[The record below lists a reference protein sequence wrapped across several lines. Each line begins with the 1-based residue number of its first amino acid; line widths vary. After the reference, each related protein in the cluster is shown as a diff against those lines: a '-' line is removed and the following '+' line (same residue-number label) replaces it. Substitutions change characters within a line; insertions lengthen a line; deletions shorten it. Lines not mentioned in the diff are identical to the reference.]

1 MCDRREWLGDDER
14 AGGIVCVAKLF
25 QRRSDFMTRAL
36 CPIHTLDCEILAL
49 CPLSHTVAVPP
60 SLNLLLCC
68 VCVCTRSAPI
78 SLSHPPATRV
88 LPGRNATRPHIIHR
102 ARARI
107 D

>member
-68 VCVCTRSAPI
+68 VCVRALLL
-78 SLSHPPATRV
+78 SLSHTLPP
-88 LPGRNATRPHIIHR
+88 PGCSQVVTPPGPT
-102 ARARI
+102 
-107 D
+107 

>member
-49 CPLSHTVAVPP
+49 CPLSRTVAVPP

-68 VCVCTRSAPI
+68 VCVCVYALCSYLSLTPSRHPDAPRS
-78 SLSHPPATRV
+78 
-88 LPGRNATRPHIIHR
+88 
-102 ARARI
+102 
-107 D
+107 

>member
-49 CPLSHTVAVPP
+49 CPLSRTVGCASVSQPAAV
-60 SLNLLLCC
+60 L
-68 VCVCTRSAPI
+68 CVCTRSAPI

-88 LPGRNATRPHIIHR
+88 LPGRHAARPHIIRR